1 MHLYEISGECGG
13 ILLRGDRI
21 MRGTRSRS
29 YLSEC
34 KWQLD
39 RNYVCWRA
47 RRRRES
53 VDQEGRRSNQ
63 NASDEPKSCHEPT
76 WRHCEKS
83 DSGSATQEQAHT
95 PCPESTNNSK
105 ERKISTENRWLI
117 EFSTSSIY
125 VLHQLCFYIPSI
137 HPSIHPSQKKS
148 FLINSDNWRQR
159 QLIEQGSWT
168 VDCPSDPFNLI

>member
-53 VDQEGRRSNQ
+53 VDQDEGEATRTLRTSQKVAMSPPGAIMKKVILGQPPRSRLILLALSQ
-63 NASDEPKSCHEPT
+63 PII
-76 WRHCEKS
+76 
-83 DSGSATQEQAHT
+83 Q
-95 PCPESTNNSK
+95 
-105 ERKISTENRWLI
+105 RKGKLVQKIDGW
-117 EFSTSSIY
+117 SSS
-125 VLHQLCFYIPSI
+125 VLHLSTYCISCVFIF
-137 HPSIHPSQKKS
+137 HPSIHPSTHPKRS
-148 FLINSDNWRQR
+148 HS
-159 QLIEQGSWT
+159 
-168 VDCPSDPFNLI
+168 